1 MCILQVQVRC
11 CDKFFE
17 VSPNDVE
24 NAELVVEDVVSSVL
38 LYLFGKGTVDDVA
51 IQFSSRL
58 HRGLQ
63 QCSISIHAQ
72 CSCQLFTLLPRTRKN
87 MELAVERSMC
97 ALLKELFG
105 SVNVES
111 VTLKPASW
119 NGESDPALS
128 CCIAAHI

>member
-17 VSPNDVE
+17 VSSNEVE

-38 LYLFGKGTVDDVA
+38 LYLFGDGTVDDVA
-51 IQFSSRL
+51 IRFSSRL
-58 HRGLQ
+58 HRGLR
-63 QCSISIHAQ
+63 QCSIRIQAQ
-72 CSCQLFTLLPRTRKN
+72 CSCQHFTLLPRTKKN

-111 VTLKPASW
+111 VTLRPAPRGVG
-119 NGESDPALS
+119 NDPALS
-128 CCIAAHI
+128 CCI